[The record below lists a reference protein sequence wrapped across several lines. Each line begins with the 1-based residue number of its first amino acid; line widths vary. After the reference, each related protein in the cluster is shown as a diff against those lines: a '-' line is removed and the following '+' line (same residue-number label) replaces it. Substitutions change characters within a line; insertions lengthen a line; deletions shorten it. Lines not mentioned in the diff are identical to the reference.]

1 MFKKCCGVFLGVLVL
16 GLTGSAT
23 AKTWTIFT
31 NQVPKVTE
39 GDRDMRYELGTKFK
53 TTVGVRVL
61 KVRVYAAAS
70 EEGEHTVR
78 LWRVADSTL
87 IAGPYAWSFTAGT
100 EGWKEFALPEPVAIE
115 GSTDYIVA
123 VTNGTDQWYFCT
135 EQAFSSPINNG
146 PFVTYQGSGVFG
158 TTLGAMP
165 TQTWNNSNYYRDV
178 VVETLPIASGPT
190 PADGALAV
198 VTGLFLWTPGDGA
211 KFHDVYLGTIP
222 DLGPGNRVAAS
233 IYVALYF
240 HLVPL
245 QPGMTYY
252 WRVDEIEA
260 DGVTVHPGN
269 VWTFMTQ
276 ALTAYHPDPPD
287 EAVDVWPVPNLRWL
301 PGQLTAQHRVYFGSS
316 FDAVSQGAADTDK
329 GTREL
334 ADANFA
340 PGTLDTLTTYYWR
353 VDETTADS
361 SLRTGPV
368 WSFTTCLPVD
378 DFEGYTDEVG
388 QRVFQTWID
397 GVGYTEPTVVAGNGT
412 GATVGY
418 TEPPFAEQQ
427 IVHGGSQSMPM
438 DYNNVDSPFYSEAAR
453 DFTAAQDWTVDDVNG
468 LVLYVRGLATNAP
481 APLYVAIEDASKKVG
496 VAVHP
501 DPKVVTATK
510 WVKWRIAFS
519 VFTDAGVNMAR
530 VRKMHIGV
538 GDRQNPTADGAGRI
552 YIDDICVTRP
562 AP

>member
-1 MFKKCCGVFLGVLVL
+1 MFKKCYSMFLGVLVL

-23 AKTWTIFT
+23 AATWTIFT
-31 NQVPKVTE
+31 NQVPKASE

-53 TTVGVRVL
+53 TTVAVRVL
-61 KVRVYAAAS
+61 KVRVYASAS

-87 IAGPYAWSFTAGT
+87 VAGPYAWSFAAGT
-100 EGWKEFALPEPVAIE
+100 EGWKEFTLPEPVAIE
-115 GSTDYIVA
+115 GNTDYIIA

-146 PFVTYQGSGVFG
+146 PLATYQGSGVFT

-190 PADGALAV
+190 PPDGALAV
-198 VTGLFLWTPGDGA
+198 VAGLFLWTPGDGA
-211 KFHDVYLGTIP
+211 RFHDVYLGTTP
-222 DLGPGNRVAAS
+222 DLGPGDRVAAS
-233 IYVALYF
+233 AYTALYY
-240 HLVPL
+240 HTVPL

-276 ALTAYHPDPPD
+276 ALTAYYPDPPD
-287 EAVDVWPVPNLRWL
+287 GAVDAWPTPNLRWL
-301 PGQLTAQHRVYFGSS
+301 PGQLAAQHHVYFGNS
-316 FDAVSQGAADTDK
+316 FDAVSQGIADTDK
-329 GTREL
+329 GMREL

-340 PGTLDTLTTYYWR
+340 PGILDTLTTYYWR
-353 VDETTADS
+353 VDETTANS
-361 SLRTGPV
+361 IFRTGPV

-378 DFEGYTDEVG
+378 DFESYTDEVG

-397 GVGYTEPTVVAGNGT
+397 GAGYTEPTVVIGNGT

-418 TEPPFAEQQ
+418 TEPPFTEQG
-427 IVHGGSQSMPM
+427 IVHGGLQSMPL
-438 DYNNVDSPFYSEAAR
+438 DYNNIDSPFYGEAAR
-453 DFTAAQDWTVDDVNG
+453 DFAPAQDWTVSDVNG
-468 LVLYVRGLATNAP
+468 LVLYIRGLATNAP
-481 APLYVAIEDASKKVG
+481 APLYVAIEDASRNIG
-496 VAVHP
+496 VVVHP
-501 DPKVVTATK
+501 DPKVLTATK
-510 WVKWRIAFS
+510 WVKWKIVFRA
-519 VFTDAGVNMAR
+519 FTDAGVNMAR
-530 VRKMHIGV
+530 VKKMYIGV
-538 GDRQNPTADGAGRI
+538 GDRQHPTAGGTGRI
-552 YIDDICVTRP
+552 YVDDISVTKP

>member
-1 MFKKCCGVFLGVLVL
+1 MFKKCCSVFLGVLVL

-31 NQVPKVTE
+31 NQVPAATA
-39 GDRDMRYELGTKFK
+39 GDRDLPYELGTKFK
-53 TTVGVRVL
+53 TTVAAQVL
-61 KVRVYAAAS
+61 KVRVYASAS

-87 IAGPYAWSFTAGT
+87 VAGPYAWSFPAGT
-100 EGWKEFALPEPVAIE
+100 EGWKEFTLPEPVAIE
-115 GSTDYIVA
+115 GNTDYIIA

-146 PFVTYQGSGVFG
+146 PFVTYVGSGVFT

-198 VTGLFLWTPGDGA
+198 VAGLLLWTPGDGA
-211 KFHDVYLGTIP
+211 RFHDVYLGTTP
-222 DLGPGNRVAAS
+222 DLGLGDRVAALAFM
-233 IYVALYF
+233 ALYF
-240 HLVPL
+240 HPVPL

-276 ALTAYHPDPPD
+276 ALTAYYPDPPD
-287 EAVDVWPVPNLRWL
+287 GAVDAWPTPNLRWL
-301 PGQLTAQHRVYFGSS
+301 PGQLAAQHHVYFGSS
-316 FDAVSQGAADTDK
+316 FDAVSQGIAHTDK
-329 GTREL
+329 GTRAL

-340 PGTLDTLTTYYWR
+340 PGILESLTTYYWR

-361 SLRTGPV
+361 ILRSGPV

-378 DFEGYTDEVG
+378 DFESYTDEVG

-397 GVGYTEPTVVAGNGT
+397 GAGYTEPTVVTGNGT

-418 TEPPFAEQQ
+418 TEPPFAEQG
-427 IVHGGSQSMPM
+427 IVHGGLQSMPL

-453 DFTAAQDWTVDDVNG
+453 DFAPAQDWTIDDVNG
-468 LVLYVRGLATNAP
+468 LVLYVRGLTTNAP
-481 APLYVAIEDASKKVG
+481 APLYVAIEDASKNVG
-496 VAVHP
+496 VVVHP
-501 DPKVVTATK
+501 DLKVVTATK
-510 WVKWRIAFS
+510 WVKWRIAFRA
-519 VFTDAGVNMAR
+519 FTDAGVNMTR
-530 VRKMHIGV
+530 VKKMYVGA
-538 GDRQNPTADGAGRI
+538 GDRQDPTAGGTGRI